1 VKRDRR
7 RAVSLGRTG
16 LRDANTAFHDADV
29 LNMRNVRLVRPVRLT
44 DARAAMLPE
53 QRRNAITRAGTCR
66 PRSGLALARLCGRFR
81 AMYRIHATN
90 YSAHATVDASGRG
103 QK

>member
-29 LNMRNVRLVRPVRLT
+29 LNMRDVRRVCLT

-53 QRRNAITRAGTCR
+53 QRRNAITGAETCR
-66 PRSGLALARLCGRFR
+66 PRSAPALARLCGRFR